1 MFPRPSRLAEVL
13 RDGGVALGS
22 LTLLQEPAIGEILG
36 VLGYD
41 FLVVDTEHAA
51 ADEQSVL
58 AMVRAAGSAG
68 TTPLVRLR
76 RIEEKDLLW
85 SLDSGAGG
93 VVLPLVETGAQ
104 AVEAARLTHYPPVGD
119 RTLCSAARA
128 AGHGTARGDFDRY
141 LTWAGRNT
149 TVVALVETPAGLAN
163 LDDILAADLD
173 VLMLGRADL
182 SVKLGLGYQPTHPEV
197 EKHAVD
203 FVERV
208 VAAGRVAGM
217 LAYSAEEARRWIDRG
232 VRFVVYSQPE
242 MLLSDA
248 YRRARD
254 EILGG
259 TS

>member
-1 MFPRPSRLAEVL
+1 MYPRPSRLAATL
-13 RDGGVALGS
+13 REGGVALGS
-22 LTLLQEPAIGEILG
+22 LTLLQEPALGEILG
-36 VLGYD
+36 CLGYD
-41 FLVVDTEHAA
+41 FLVIDTEHAA

-58 AMVRAAGSAG
+58 SMVRAAGSAG

-93 VVLPLVETGAQ
+93 VVLPLVETGEQ
-104 AVEAARLTHYPPVGD
+104 AAEVVRLTRYPPTGD
-119 RTLCSAARA
+119 RTLCSAARV
-128 AGHGTARGDFDRY
+128 AGHGTARGDFDSY
-141 LTWAGRNT
+141 LAWAAENT
-149 TVVALVETPAGLAN
+149 TTVALVETPTGLTN

-197 EKHAVD
+197 DKHAVA

-217 LAYSAEEARRWIDRG
+217 LAYSPQEARRWIALG

-242 MLLSDA
+242 MLLSTA
-248 YRRARD
+248 YRQARE
-254 EILGG
+254 EILGTAG
-259 TS
+259 